1 MSIQLANFW
10 LCDLT
15 KLKPFDCWRNE
26 SAMLLNRQKLF
37 HKTSAS
43 KANEICFDFHGLSR
57 DESSTARNHTGLAQK
72 QYKKEDTRE
81 AKVLAFERRKR
92 KCK

>member
-1 MSIQLANFW
+1 
-10 LCDLT
+10 
-15 KLKPFDCWRNE
+15 
-26 SAMLLNRQKLF
+26 MLLNRQKLF

-57 DESSTARNHTGLAQK
+57 DENSTARNHTGLAQK
-72 QYKKEDTRE
+72 QYKKEDTRA